1 MPPTR
6 RVVGI
11 DLAQHLVH
19 SMVPV
24 AIAVAGHALDG
35 SHATCAQ
42 EGSVPTPLLNRWT
55 WCAAMCMGRVCLGVT
70 HRPHV

>member
-11 DLAQHLVH
+11 NLAQHLVH

-24 AIAVAGHALDG
+24 AIAVAGHTLDG

-42 EGSVPTPLLNRWT
+42 EGVVLHKVMLAGEG
-55 WCAAMCMGRVCLGVT
+55 CFVT
-70 HRPHV
+70 H